1 MPKPT
6 HFHPRDV
13 HGVARLAAD
22 ATGAIADIVE
32 AMHAAVTWPPS
43 LTSPSKDGRAG
54 GIAGLAYETVRRAA
68 KIVGGG
74 VDLAM
79 TPLAS
84 LIGERSSTPERD
96 AMVSVLNG
104 VVGDHLAETRNPL
117 AIPMQLR
124 RRGRALEL
132 RREALVATLP
142 RITPR
147 IVVLIHG
154 LCGTDAQWKGGPV
167 DYGAALEHELGYTPL
182 YLRYN
187 SGRHISTNGRALSQ
201 LLESLVEEWP
211 VEVEELFLLGHS
223 MGGLV
228 ARSALYYGTVE
239 DEKWVA
245 HVRRAAFLGSPHHGA
260 PLERGGN
267 WFEEIVGSIPYAA
280 PLSRLGRLRSA
291 GITDL
296 RHGSVLDDDWR
307 DGDRFARGADK
318 RQPAPLPPGIDC
330 LLVAATTGAREGD
343 VRDLLVGDGLVPVA
357 SALGQHGDPLRALAI
372 EPTRRRVVYRLHHMG
387 LLRNEQVWGHLSEW
401 IEAGREH
408 EPTPASSASNPAIR
422 VTDS

>member
-1 MPKPT
+1 MPKRT
-6 HFHPRDV
+6 HLHAGDV

-32 AMHAAVTWPPS
+32 AMHAAASWPPS
-43 LTSPSKDGRAG
+43 LPSPSTDGRAG
-54 GIAGLAYETVRRAA
+54 GIAGLAYATVRRAA

-74 VDLAM
+74 VDLTM

-104 VVGDHLAETRNPL
+104 VVGDHLAATLNPL

-124 RRGRALEL
+124 RRGQALEL
-132 RREALVATLP
+132 RRDALAASLP
-142 RITPR
+142 RFTSR
-147 IVVLIHG
+147 IALLIHG
-154 LCGTDAQWKGGPV
+154 LCGTDAQWKGGPF
-167 DYGAALEHELGYTPL
+167 DYAGALERDFDFTPL

-187 SGRHISTNGRALSQ
+187 SGRHVSTNGRALSA
-201 LLESLVEEWP
+201 LLETLVQQWP
-211 VEVEELFLLGHS
+211 VEVEEVLLIGHS

-228 ARSALYYGTVE
+228 ARSALFYGNASRGALRDRDASE
-239 DEKWVA
+239 GGWVSR
-245 HVRRAAFLGSPHHGA
+245 VRRAAFLGTPHHGA

-267 WFEEIVGSIPYAA
+267 WFEEIVGSLPYAA

-296 RHGSVLDDDWR
+296 RHGNVLDDDWQ
-307 DGDRFARGADK
+307 DSDRFVRGADSRK
-318 RQPAPLPPGIDC
+318 SAPLPPGVDC

-343 VRDLLVGDGLVPVA
+343 VRDLLLGDGLVPVA
-357 SALGQHGDPLRALAI
+357 SALGHHPDSLRELAI
-372 EPTRRRVVYRLHHMG
+372 ETSRRRVVYRLHHMA
-387 LLRNEQVWGHLSEW
+387 LLRNEQVWDHLSQW
-401 IEAGREH
+401 IGAKPECQ
-408 EPTPASSASNPAIR
+408 PAVP
-422 VTDS
+422 

>member
-1 MPKPT
+1 MAKRT
-6 HFHPRDV
+6 HFHPGDV

-32 AMHAAVTWPPS
+32 AMHAAATWPPS

-54 GIAGLAYETVRRAA
+54 GIAGLAYDTVRRAA

-79 TPLAS
+79 TPLAR
-84 LIGERSSTPERD
+84 LIGERNSTPERD

-104 VVGDHLAETRNPL
+104 VVGDHLAESCNPL

-124 RRGRALEL
+124 RRGQSLEIRRDAL
-132 RREALVATLP
+132 AATLP

-147 IVVLIHG
+147 IAVLIHG

-167 DYGAALEHELGYTPL
+167 DYGASLENELGYTPV

-187 SGRHISTNGRALSQ
+187 SGRHISTNGRELAR
-201 LLESLVEEWP
+201 LLEALVDEWP
-211 VEVEELFLLGHS
+211 VTVEEVLLVGHS

-228 ARSALYYGTVE
+228 ARSALHYGNASSEPVRAGNAE
-239 DEKWVA
+239 GEAWVSR
-245 HVRRAAFLGSPHHGA
+245 VKRAAFLGSPHHGA

-307 DGDRFARGADK
+307 DGDRFARGADA
-318 RQPAPLPPGIDC
+318 RHPAPLPPTVDC
-330 LLVAATTGAREGD
+330 LLVAATTGTREGD

-372 EPTRRRVVYRLHHMG
+372 EPASKRVVYRLHHMG
-387 LLRNEQVWGHLSEW
+387 LLRNEQVWRHLSEW
-401 IEAGREH
+401 IAAG
-408 EPTPASSASNPAIR
+408 N
-422 VTDS
+422 